1 MQKRHTDASL
11 IETDGPQ
18 NPVLTGWSSLADQVI
33 HGSEAQIRMQNLR
46 YMNMFAA
53 GALCVFGAACAKKQ
67 VAVAPP
73 PPPPPAVSTPAPR
86 AATPAPAPRQTPTQP
101 VARSTPPSSYPNAA
115 TRARIDELIGRIQD
129 AYFDYD
135 QHTLRSD
142 AISTLAADSKEL
154 ATILQQYPGYKLKI
168 EGYCDERG
176 SAEYNVALGDARAKA
191 AKDYLVNAGVA
202 AAQLD
207 TVSFGKEQQVCTEH
221 EESCWQKN
229 RRVHIVAE
237 KQNS

>member
-1 MQKRHTDASL
+1 
-11 IETDGPQ
+11 
-18 NPVLTGWSSLADQVI
+18 
-33 HGSEAQIRMQNLR
+33 MQNLR
-46 YMNMFAA
+46 TVNMIAVAA
-53 GALCVFGAACAKKQ
+53 LAVFSAACAKKQ
-67 VAVAPP
+67 VAAAPP
-73 PPPPPAVSTPAPR
+73 PPPPAPVAAPATR
-86 AATPAPAPRQTPTQP
+86 AATPTPTQRTAP
-101 VARSTPPSSYPNAA
+101 PQQVARNTPSNYPNAA

-135 QHTLRSD
+135 AHTLRND

-191 AKDYLVNAGVA
+191 AKDYLVNAGVSST
-202 AAQLD
+202 QLD
-207 TVSFGKEQQVCTEH
+207 TVSFGKENPVCTDHDEA
-221 EESCWQKN
+221 CWQKN

>member
-1 MQKRHTDASL
+1 MSL
-11 IETDGPQ
+11 IA
-18 NPVLTGWSSLADQVI
+18 VAV
-33 HGSEAQIRMQNLR
+33 
-46 YMNMFAA
+46 
-53 GALCVFGAACAKKQ
+53 LCVFGTACAKKQ
-67 VAVAPP
+67 VAAAKTPP
-73 PPPPPAVSTPAPR
+73 PPAPAVSTPARP
-86 AATPAPAPRQTPTQP
+86 ASTPAPARRQTPTQQ
-101 VARSTPPSSYPNAA
+101 VARNAPSAYPNAA

-135 QHTLRSD
+135 QHTLRND

-202 AAQLD
+202 ANQLD
-207 TVSFGKEQQVCTEH
+207 TVSFGKETQVCTQH

>member
-1 MQKRHTDASL
+1 
-11 IETDGPQ
+11 
-18 NPVLTGWSSLADQVI
+18 
-33 HGSEAQIRMQNLR
+33 MQNLR
-46 YMNMFAA
+46 TVNIIAVAALAVFA
-53 GALCVFGAACAKKQ
+53 GACANKQ
-67 VAVAPP
+67 VAAAPP
-73 PPPPPAVSTPAPR
+73 PPPPAPVETPAPR
-86 AATPAPAPRQTPTQP
+86 AATPAPVQRTAPPQHVAQNTP
-101 VARSTPPSSYPNAA
+101 SNYPNAA

-135 QHTLRSD
+135 AHTLRND
-142 AISTLAADSKEL
+142 AISTLAADSREL

-191 AKDYLVNAGVA
+191 AKDYLVNAGVSST
-202 AAQLD
+202 QLD
-207 TVSFGKEQQVCTEH
+207 TVSFGKENPVCTDHDEA
-221 EESCWQKN
+221 CWQKN

>member
-1 MQKRHTDASL
+1 MNL
-11 IETDGPQ
+11 
-18 NPVLTGWSSLADQVI
+18 LAV
-33 HGSEAQIRMQNLR
+33 AT
-46 YMNMFAA
+46 
-53 GALCVFGAACAKKQ
+53 LCVFGSACAKKQ
-67 VAVAPP
+67 VAVATPP
-73 PPPPPAVSTPAPR
+73 PAPAAVSTPAPR
-86 AATPAPAPRQTPTQP
+86 AATPAPTPRQTPTQP
-101 VARSTPPSSYPNAA
+101 VARSAPPTYPNAA

-135 QHTLRSD
+135 AHTLRND

-202 AAQLD
+202 ASQLD
-207 TVSFGKEQQVCTEH
+207 TVSFGKEMQVCTEH
-221 EESCWQKN
+221 GEACWQKN

>member
-1 MQKRHTDASL
+1 MQSL
-11 IETDGPQ
+11 RIT
-18 NPVLTGWSSLADQVI
+18 NAI
-33 HGSEAQIRMQNLR
+33 
-46 YMNMFAA
+46 AA
-53 GALCVFGAACAKKQ
+53 AALFIFGAACAKKP
-67 VAVAPP
+67 VAVSAPP
-73 PPPPPAVSTPAPR
+73 PPAPAAVSTPAARETTPTPLVR
-86 AATPAPAPRQTPTQP
+86 RETPAPP
-101 VARSTPPSSYPNAA
+101 VAEAKPSTYPNAE

-142 AISTLAADSKEL
+142 AITTLAADSKEL
-154 ATILQQYPGYKLKI
+154 ATILAQYPGYKLKI

-176 SAEYNVALGDARAKA
+176 SAEYNIALGDARAKA

-207 TVSFGKEQQVCTEH
+207 TVSFGKEMPVCTEH
-221 EESCWQKN
+221 DETCWQKN

-237 KQNS
+237 KTNS

>member
-1 MQKRHTDASL
+1 MK
-11 IETDGPQ
+11 
-18 NPVLTGWSSLADQVI
+18 
-33 HGSEAQIRMQNLR
+33 NLR
-46 YMNMFAA
+46 YMNMIAVAA
-53 GALCVFGAACAKKQ
+53 LLCLRGACAKKQ
-67 VAVAPP
+67 VAVATPP
-73 PPPPPAVSTPAPR
+73 PRPRRFPLPLRAPPPRPRRGGKTPP
-86 AATPAPAPRQTPTQP
+86 QQ
-101 VARSTPPSSYPNAA
+101 VARNTPPNYPNAA

-135 QHTLRSD
+135 AHTLRND

-154 ATILQQYPGYKLKI
+154 ATILPQYPGYKLKI

-191 AKDYLVNAGVA
+191 AKDYLVNAGVSGN
-202 AAQLD
+202 QLD
-207 TVSFGKEQQVCTEH
+207 TVSFGKENPVCTEH
-221 EESCWQKN
+221 DEACWQKN

>member
-1 MQKRHTDASL
+1 MNVIA
-11 IETDGPQ
+11 
-18 NPVLTGWSSLADQVI
+18 VAALALL
-33 HGSEAQIRMQNLR
+33 GS
-46 YMNMFAA
+46 
-53 GALCVFGAACAKKQ
+53 ACAKKQ
-67 VAVAPP
+67 VAAAPP
-73 PPPPPAVSTPAPR
+73 PPPPAPV
-86 AATPAPAPRQTPTQP
+86 AAAAPAPAAPAPTRRPAPAQE
-101 VARSTPPSSYPNAA
+101 VARNNTPNYPNAA

-135 QHTLRSD
+135 AHTLRSD

-202 AAQLD
+202 ANQLD
-207 TVSFGKEQQVCTEH
+207 TVSFGKENQVCTEH
-221 EESCWQKN
+221 DEACWQKN

>member
-1 MQKRHTDASL
+1 MQSF
-11 IETDGPQ
+11 
-18 NPVLTGWSSLADQVI
+18 
-33 HGSEAQIRMQNLR
+33 R
-46 YMNMFAA
+46 YVNMIAVA
-53 GALCVFGAACAKKQ
+53 GLFVFGCACAKKQ
-67 VAVAPP
+67 VAVAKTPP
-73 PPPPPAVSTPAPR
+73 PPPTQASTPARP
-86 AATPAPAPRQTPTQP
+86 AAAPAPARRTTPPQQ
-101 VARSTPPSSYPNAA
+101 VARTTPPSYPNAA

-135 QHTLRSD
+135 AHTLRND

-202 AAQLD
+202 ASQLD
-207 TVSFGKEQQVCTEH
+207 TVSFGKENQVCTEH
-221 EESCWQKN
+221 DETCWQKN

-237 KQNS
+237 KVNS

>member
-1 MQKRHTDASL
+1 MQSF
-11 IETDGPQ
+11 
-18 NPVLTGWSSLADQVI
+18 
-33 HGSEAQIRMQNLR
+33 R
-46 YMNMFAA
+46 YMNMLAVAA
-53 GALCVFGAACAKKQ
+53 LSVFGAACAKKQ

-73 PPPPPAVSTPAPR
+73 PPPPPAAAAPAPR
-86 AATPAPAPRQTPTQP
+86 AASPAPAPRQTPAQP

-115 TRARIDELIGRIQD
+115 TRARIDELIARIQD

-176 SAEYNVALGDARAKA
+176 SSEYNVALGDARAKA

-202 AAQLD
+202 ASQLD

-221 EESCWQKN
+221 DESCWQKN

>member
-1 MQKRHTDASL
+1 MQSL
-11 IETDGPQ
+11 RI
-18 NPVLTGWSSLADQVI
+18 V
-33 HGSEAQIRMQNLR
+33 NLS
-46 YMNMFAA
+46 AA
-53 GALCVFGAACAKKQ
+53 AALFIFGTACAKKS
-67 VAVAPP
+67 VAVKAPP
-73 PPPPPAVSTPAPR
+73 PPAPVATSTPAARETAPPPLAR
-86 AATPAPAPRQTPTQP
+86 RETPPQP
-101 VARSTPPSSYPNAA
+101 VAQAKPSTYPNAA

-142 AISTLAADSKEL
+142 AITTLSADSKEL
-154 ATILQQYPGYKLKI
+154 ATILAQFPGYKLKI

-202 AAQLD
+202 AGQLD
-207 TVSFGKEQQVCTEH
+207 TVSYGKEMPICTDH
-221 EESCWQKN
+221 DESCWQKN

-237 KQNS
+237 KTNS

>member
-1 MQKRHTDASL
+1 M
-11 IETDGPQ
+11 
-18 NPVLTGWSSLADQVI
+18 N
-33 HGSEAQIRMQNLR
+33 NLR
-46 YMNMFAA
+46 YTNMVAVA
-53 GALCVFGAACAKKQ
+53 ALCIFGAACAKKQ

-73 PPPPPAVSTPAPR
+73 PPPPAPVSTPVAR
-86 AATPAPAPRQTPTQP
+86 AAAPEPAPRPTPSQP
-101 VARSTPPSSYPNAA
+101 VAQAPRSTYPDAA

-135 QHTLRSD
+135 AHTLRND
-142 AISTLAADSKEL
+142 AITTLAADSKEL
-154 ATILQQYPGYKLKI
+154 AQILQQYPGYKLKI

-202 AAQLD
+202 VGQLD
-207 TVSFGKEQQVCTEH
+207 TVSYGKENPVCTDH
-221 EESCWQKN
+221 DESCWQKN

-237 KQNS
+237 KTDS